1 MIPLNLNQAIKP
13 KSLMETLIEA
23 QEHGF
28 TMIFT
33 PIIGITQS
41 LSDFAEELL
50 ESHVDY
56 QQYAR
61 YGNIIIRLTDAWQ
74 DAPEIYEL
82 S

>member
-23 QEHGF
+23 QDHGF

-33 PIIGITQS
+33 PIVGITQS
-41 LSDFAEELL
+41 LPEFAEELL
-50 ESHVDY
+50 EIHVDY

-61 YGNIIIRLTDAWQ
+61 YGNIIVRLTDAWQ